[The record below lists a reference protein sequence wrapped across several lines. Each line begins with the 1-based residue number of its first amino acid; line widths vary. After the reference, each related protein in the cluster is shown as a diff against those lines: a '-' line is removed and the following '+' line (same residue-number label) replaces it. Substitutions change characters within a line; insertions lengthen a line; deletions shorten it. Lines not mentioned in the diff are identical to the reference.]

1 MTPNNN
7 ILQEFLNTF
16 DLKNIVN
23 EPTCF
28 KGKPS
33 CIDLILTTRKNYFK
47 KIKTI
52 VTGIS
57 DFHKLVIGSLRS
69 TFTKGNP
76 KTKSYRDYKNF
87 DSMNFGSNL
96 YDNLSSIRDINYNKF
111 ENTFK
116 ETLNHHA
123 PIK

>member
-7 ILQEFLNTF
+7 KLQDFLNTF

-33 CIDLILTTRKNYFK
+33 CIDLILTTRKKYFK

-87 DSMNFGSNL
+87 DSINFGITSMTIVL
-96 YDNLSSIRDINYNKF
+96 
-111 ENTFK
+111 
-116 ETLNHHA
+116 H
-123 PIK
+123 